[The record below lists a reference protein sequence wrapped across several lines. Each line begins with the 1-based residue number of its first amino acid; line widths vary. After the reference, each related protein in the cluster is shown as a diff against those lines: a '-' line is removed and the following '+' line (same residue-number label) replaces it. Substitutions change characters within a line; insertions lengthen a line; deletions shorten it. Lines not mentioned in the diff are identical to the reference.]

1 MAIIGYART
10 STRDQVAGLADQERE
25 LGAAGVTKLFA
36 EHGSGIDAA
45 RPVLAQA
52 LDYAREGDTFVVTKP
67 DRLARSTRDLL
78 GIAETLRDRGV
89 TLRILSMNLDT
100 STPTGE
106 LMLTVL
112 AGVAKFERDLMLE
125 RQRAGIA
132 KAKEEGKYRG
142 RAPTA
147 RAKADDVHRLN
158 GEGLNPAEI
167 ARRVGIGRAS
177 VYRILA
183 SVDAAA
189 REGDAA

>member
-10 STRDQVAGLADQERE
+10 STRDQVAGLSDQERE
-25 LGAAGVTKLFA
+25 LKAAGVTKLFS

-52 LDYAREGDTFVVTKP
+52 LDYVREGDAFVVTKP

-78 GIAETLRDRGV
+78 GIAEDLREKGAN
-89 TLRILSMNLDT
+89 LRILSMNFDT

-106 LMLTVL
+106 LMLTML
-112 AGVAKFERDLMLE
+112 AAVAKFERDLMLE

-132 KAKEEGKYRG
+132 KAKDEGKYRG

-147 RAKADDVHRLN
+147 RAKSEDVHRLHA
-158 GEGLNPAEI
+158 EGLNPAEI

-177 VYRILA
+177 VYRIIA
-183 SVDAAA
+183 STEAA
-189 REGDAA
+189 